1 MSRKTQTWVAVVA
14 VVAFDGGGGGVF
26 LVFLILFYF
35 FLPFLNLPFQLE
47 TSFPNASLLVLTAAN
62 TSDVSTT

>member
-1 MSRKTQTWVAVVA
+1 MAVVA
-14 VVAFDGGGGGVF
+14 VVACGGGGGVF
-26 LVFLILFYF
+26 LVFLIF

>member
-1 MSRKTQTWVAVVA
+1 MAVVA
-14 VVAFDGGGGGVF
+14 VVAYGGGGRVF
-26 LVFLILFYF
+26 LVFLIFF